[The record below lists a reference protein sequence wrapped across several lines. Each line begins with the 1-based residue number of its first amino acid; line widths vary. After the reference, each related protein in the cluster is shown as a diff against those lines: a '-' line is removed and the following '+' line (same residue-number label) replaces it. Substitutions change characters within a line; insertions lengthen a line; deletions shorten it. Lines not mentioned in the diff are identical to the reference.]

1 MGVRVRDIM
10 TRKVL
15 TVDMDRSLNDVRRVF
30 ERAPFHH
37 LVVIEDGQLVGL
49 VSDRDVFREIS
60 PFVGTPT
67 ERSCDAFTLRKHV
80 HQIMTRRPAT
90 CAPDEEASAACRM
103 MLDKRISC
111 LPVVDKAG
119 RCVGIVTIRDVAHWA
134 LREIESLESLPPA
147 ELLPEETGERGAGGA
162 KPRAA

>member
-1 MGVRVRDIM
+1 MGVRVADIM
-10 TRKVL
+10 TKKVL
-15 TVDMDRSLNDVRRVF
+15 TVDMDRSLSDVRRVF

-37 LVVIEDGQLVGL
+37 LVVIEDGKLVGL

-80 HQIMTRRPAT
+80 HQIMTRQPQT
-90 CAPDEEASAACRM
+90 CAPDTEASEACRL

-111 LPVVDKAG
+111 LPVVNARG

-134 LREIESLESLPPA
+134 LREIEAVEGQPPVD
-147 ELLPEETGERGAGGA
+147 GDGIDRQ
-162 KPRAA
+162 AA

>member
-10 TRKVL
+10 TKKVL

-37 LVVIEDGQLVGL
+37 LVVIEEGKLVGL

-80 HQIMTRRPAT
+80 HQIMTRRPET
-90 CAPDEEASAACRM
+90 CDPEAEASEACRL
-103 MLDKRISC
+103 MLEKRISC
-111 LPVVDKAG
+111 LPVVNKES

-134 LREIESLESLPPA
+134 LREIEAARELPPT
-147 ELLPEETGERGAGGA
+147 EESGEGPSR
-162 KPRAA
+162 RAA